1 MLTCTVFWIRPLLE
15 AHYLCIAQDSR
26 PHIPKSVVHAVGQL
40 VQKFVFVSHH
50 VAGVTMSQVNAHVSV
65 GIQHLPQHRSR
76 SVVKVLSFS
85 LLFSKGFVHEDFTVL
100 IITIQS
106 Q

>member
-50 VAGVTMSQVNAHVSV
+50 VAGVTMSQVNTHVSCN
-65 GIQHLPQHRSR
+65 ICRQEFDWLYNLPEGGQLKE
-76 SVVKVLSFS
+76 SV
-85 LLFSKGFVHEDFTVL
+85 TR
-100 IITIQS
+100 
-106 Q
+106 